1 MIFNGIEKGYV
12 TVLRGRERPAWASKD
27 REISDSHRLIKTT
40 TNAREISVPVKI
52 DHKGFSDLQKIK
64 EDLAG
69 WLVTKNP
76 KPLEFADDPNR
87 FYLAVVDGEM
97 DLDEFLYWG
106 EGLIKFVCP
115 DPFKYSDQKQIN
127 VNLTNNKVIDGHES
141 TLWKT
146 KTTFT
151 SSASSYELQFN
162 SQDKTELRDIC
173 KLKLNYDFIRGDI
186 LEIDYR
192 KRKIT
197 VNGVDRSNILSIL
210 QSNYMEL
217 PIGQVSFNASHATN
231 LYYNERYY

>member
-1 MIFNGIEKGYV
+1 MIFNGIEKDYV

-27 REISDSHRLIKTT
+27 REIVNHRLTKTT
-40 TNAREISVPVKI
+40 TDSREISVPVKI

-69 WLVTKNP
+69 WLVTKHP
-76 KPLEFADDPNR
+76 KPLEFTDDPNR
-87 FYLAVVDGEM
+87 FYLAVVNGTM

-106 EGLIKFVCP
+106 EGLIEFVCP
-115 DPFKYSDQKQIN
+115 DPFKYSDEKQIN
-127 VNLTNNKVIDGHES
+127 INLSTTSLIGGHES
-141 TLWKT
+141 TPWKT

-151 SSASSYELQFN
+151 SAQSSYELQFN
-162 SQDKTELRDIC
+162 LQDKTDLRDIC

-192 KRKIT
+192 KRRIT
-197 VNGVDRSNILSIL
+197 VNGIDRSNIIVIL

-217 PIGQVSFNASHATN
+217 PIGEVEFEANHETK
-231 LYYNERYY
+231 LFYFERYY